1 MKALTVFVLLATAM
15 CARAQTINVSIGEVV
30 WWLGNITAGFGNGAG
45 RAARFNSVEGCAVS
59 RNGTLYLVDSANH
72 VIRRVQPGSNTT
84 ESWVGGTLGDAPGY
98 GTAAQF
104 RLPSAIRFLPNE
116 SFAFVTSI
124 FAIQRIDMSTG
135 FKDTFAGGA
144 NGFADGFGTAARF
157 DALVYDLVIRAA
169 TLEMYAVERHRVRKV
184 AITSQV
190 SHFAGSAGGV
200 SGTADGDATTSRF
213 NEPVGIDMDGSTGEM
228 FVGDAFNHRIRHVTL
243 GAIVTTLTGSA
254 GQGFVDGPFAA
265 ARFNTPL
272 KVLLDSTLRY
282 LFVIDTGNGAVR
294 RIDRIAGIVVTVV
307 GSQQG
312 VYPHVVSSAEIS
324 YEAMIFSAWG
334 LCMDR
339 TTRRMIITQGGDV
352 SYVQFPTLTASLSET
367 QSSSNSRMTKSST
380 VAQTVT
386 KAISTTNTMSNT
398 VSRIATPTAAAI
410 GTATA
415 TLTMTSLQSAT
426 VAASEQTASRS
437 ASTSHGPE
445 LCDDAFCACVGQA
458 SLVTTSRNALAC
470 ARAAAP
476 NCTQLALCN
485 AAYRDCVV
493 DSLSQC

>member
-30 WWLGNITAGFGNGAG
+30 WWLGNTTEGFVNGSG
-45 RAARFNSVEGCAVS
+45 HVARFNSVEGCAVS
-59 RNGTLYLVDSANH
+59 SNGTVYLLDSANH
-72 VIRRVQPGSNTT
+72 VIRRVQPGSSTT
-84 ESWVGGTLGDAPGY
+84 ESWVGGALGDAPGY

-104 RLPSAIRFLPNE
+104 RLPRAMRLLPNE

-124 FAIQRIDMSTG
+124 SAIQRIDMSTG
-135 FKDTFAGGA
+135 FKDTFAGGSS
-144 NGFADGFGTAARF
+144 GFADGFGTAAGF

-169 TLEMYAVERHRVRKV
+169 TLDIFAVERHRVRKV
-184 AITSQV
+184 AITTSQV

-200 SGTADGDATTSRF
+200 PGTADGDATTSRF
-213 NEPVGIDMDGSTGEM
+213 SDPAGIDMDGSTGEM
-228 FVGDAFNHRIRHVTL
+228 FVGDASSHRIRHVTL
-243 GAIVTTLTGSA
+243 GAIVTTITGSA

-265 ARFNTPL
+265 ARFNTPFR
-272 KVLLDSTLRY
+272 VLLDSTLRY
-282 LFVIDTGNGAVR
+282 LYVIDAANNAVR
-294 RIDRIAGIVVTVV
+294 RIDRIASIIVTVV

-312 VYPHVVSSAEIS
+312 VYPHLVSSAEIS
-324 YEAMIFSAWG
+324 YEALIYAPWA
-334 LCMDR
+334 LCMD
-339 TTRRMIITQGGDV
+339 TATHRMIITQEYDV

-367 QSSSNSRMTKSST
+367 RSSTNPRMTESST
-380 VAQTVT
+380 IAQTVT
-386 KAISTTNTMSNT
+386 RAIPATNTMSNT
-398 VSRIATPTAAAI
+398 VSRITV
-410 GTATA
+410 
-415 TLTMTSLQSAT
+415 TL
-426 VAASEQTASRS
+426 SEQAASRS

>member
-15 CARAQTINVSIGEVV
+15 GARAQTINVSIGEVV
-30 WWLGNITAGFGNGAG
+30 WWLGNTTVGFVNGAG
-45 RAARFNSVEGCAVS
+45 HTARFNTVEGCAVS
-59 RNGTLYLVDSANH
+59 RNGTVYLVDTANN

-104 RLPSAIRFLPNE
+104 RGPSAMRLLPNE
-116 SFAFVTSI
+116 SFAFVTAVS
-124 FAIQRIDMSTG
+124 AIQRIDMSTG
-135 FKDTFAGGA
+135 FKDTFAGGTF
-144 NGFADGFGTAARF
+144 GFANGFGTAARF
-157 DALVYDLVIRAA
+157 DALVYDLVIQAA
-169 TLEMYAVERHRVRKV
+169 TLDMYAVERHRVRKV

-200 SGTADGDATTSRF
+200 PGTADGDATTSRF
-213 NEPVGIDMDGSTGEM
+213 ENPAGIDMDGSTGEM
-228 FVGDAFNHRIRHVTL
+228 FVGDAFNHLIRHVTL
-243 GAIVTTLTGSA
+243 GAIVTTITGSA
-254 GQGFVDGPFAA
+254 QGFVDGPFAA
-265 ARFNTPL
+265 ARFNTPV

-282 LFVIDTGNGAVR
+282 LYVIDAANNAVR
-294 RIDRIAGIVVTVV
+294 RIDRIASIVVTVV

-324 YEAMIFSAWG
+324 YEAMIYSPWA
-334 LCMDR
+334 LCTDR
-339 TTRRMIITQGGDV
+339 TTRRMFVTQGYDV

-380 VAQTVT
+380 VAQTIT
-386 KAISTTNTMSNT
+386 RAIPATNTMSIT

-410 GTATA
+410 ETATA
-415 TLTMTSLQSAT
+415 TLTRTPLPSAT
-426 VAASEQTASRS
+426 VTASEQTASRS

-493 DSLSQC
+493 DFLSQC